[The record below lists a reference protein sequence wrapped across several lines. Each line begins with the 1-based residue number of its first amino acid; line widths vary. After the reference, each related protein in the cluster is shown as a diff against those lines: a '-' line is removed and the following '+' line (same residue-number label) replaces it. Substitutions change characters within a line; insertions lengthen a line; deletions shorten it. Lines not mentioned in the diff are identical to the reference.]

1 MASPQQLARA
11 FTRARALQPVP
22 AGASPSRVVA
32 ETPRGRLHRYGD
44 GQGAPILI
52 IYSLVNRAYILD
64 INTKRSVIA
73 RLVEAGFDVHL
84 LDWGS
89 PDSTWRFDSL
99 DDYLDEDIAQ
109 ALDTL
114 TYEGQP
120 PHVIGVCQGGV
131 LALCQAAA
139 FPASVRTVTTLVTP
153 VDFQTPNDQLARLA
167 QGMDLAN
174 LVAATGNVPAIGLNA
189 LFTSLKPFQLYGQ
202 RYLGMADIADNDQ
215 ALTEFLKLERW
226 MYDSPD
232 QAGAAF
238 LQFARE
244 FYQRNRMLT
253 GDLHLAGRRVDLGA
267 IAAPVFNAFA
277 QDDHLVPP
285 EAAQALGPALGHSDY
300 EEIALPGGH
309 LGMFISGGAH
319 REVYPK
325 LADWLA
331 ER

>member
-1 MASPQQLARA
+1 
-11 FTRARALQPVP
+11 
-22 AGASPSRVVA
+22 VVD
-32 ETPRGRLHRYGD
+32 ETPRGRLHRYGN
-44 GQGAPILI
+44 GQGAPVLI

-64 INTKRSVIA
+64 INSKRSVIA

-84 LDWGS
+84 LDWVP
-89 PDSTWRFDSL
+89 PDSTGRFDSL
-99 DDYLDEDIAQ
+99 DDYLEEDIGQ
-109 ALDTL
+109 AVACL
-114 TYEGQP
+114 TRDAQP
-120 PHVIGVCQGGV
+120 PHILGVCQGGV

-139 FPASVRTVTTLVTP
+139 FPGSVRTVTALVTP
-153 VDFQTPNDQLARLA
+153 VDFHTADDQLAHLA
-167 QGMDLAN
+167 RNMDLAS
-174 LVAATGNVPAIGLNA
+174 LVAATGNVPATGLNA

-232 QAGAAF
+232 QAGSAF

-244 FYQRNRMLT
+244 FYQHNRLLA
-253 GDLHLAGRRVDLGA
+253 GELSLAGRQVDLNA
-267 IAAPVFNAFA
+267 ISAPVFNAYA

-285 EAAQALGPALGHSDY
+285 EAARALGGAVAHNDY

-309 LGMFISGGAH
+309 LGMFISSAAH
-319 REVYPK
+319 RQVYPR
-325 LADWLA
+325 LTEWLG